1 MGQMVDILDIGEEQ
15 DDDELDTE
23 DTDLLTQAQRILFR
37 LVMQEDPAELRRV
50 ASRYLADSMSPAAVR
65 AALGAERQTAK
76 PGDVSEA
83 A

>member
-65 AALGAERQTAK
+65 AALGPEH
-76 PGDVSEA
+76 VS
-83 A
+83 